1 MLRFTAH
8 IQRLK
13 HMNLTSRRSFLKQTA
28 SASAAFVGASFCSS
42 PWSRAAGA
50 NDDIRL
56 GIVGVGSRVKIG
68 GMGRNE
74 IRSFRKVPGVR
85 IVALCDV
92 DEANLRPEVESFQK
106 RNEKVAAYSD
116 VRKLLENKDL
126 DAVVVTTPNHWH
138 ALVTIWACQAGKDVY
153 VQKPAS
159 YNIFEGRKMVEA
171 ARKYNRIVQCPNGSR
186 AQNGYAEA
194 LDYVRQG
201 KLGKVLKVHHVH
213 FAPRCSIG
221 KVGARKPIPSTL
233 DYNLWSGPAPI
244 LPVVREN
251 LHYDWHWQWPYG
263 NGELGNWGI
272 HHLDGCRL
280 FVGGG
285 LPRHVI
291 SIGGRF
297 GYEDDGQTPNT
308 LIVYYDYEPAPVL
321 SEFRALPK
329 DKSFL
334 ANAVAGKDTWGP
346 NAMDSYQGIPVGKV
360 IHCEHGYVISTVS
373 SHVAFDASG
382 KEIVKFKANTPP
394 QNQNF
399 IEAVRSRRSDDLVSD
414 VLQGHLSAALVHLGN
429 ISHRLGKATPA
440 ADIHQRIAGNKEMSA
455 AYERFQAHLSAN
467 GVDINKTP
475 ATLGPMLTF
484 DPDTERFTGEFS
496 EPANQLVSREYR
508 APFVVPEK
516 V

>member
-1 MLRFTAH
+1 
-8 IQRLK
+8 
-13 HMNLTSRRSFLKQTA
+13 MNQISRRSFLKR
-28 SASAAFVGASFCSS
+28 SAAASTALVGTHLCSS
-42 PWSRAAGA
+42 PWLRAAGA
-50 NDDIRL
+50 NDDVRL
-56 GIVGVGSRVKIG
+56 AVVGVGSRVKIG
-68 GMGRNE
+68 GQGRNE
-74 IRSFRKVPGVR
+74 IRSFRQVPGVR

-92 DEANLRPEVESFQK
+92 DDANLRPEVESFQK
-106 RNEKVAAYSD
+106 RNERVAAYKD
-116 VRKLLENKDL
+116 VRRLLDNKDV

-171 ARKYNRIVQCPNGSR
+171 AAKYHRIVQCPNGSR
-186 AQNGYAEA
+186 TPNGYAEA

-201 KLGKVLKVHHVH
+201 KLGKVVMVRHVH

-221 KVGARKPIPSTL
+221 KVSGPQPIPSTL
-233 DYNLWSGPAPI
+233 DYDLWSGPAPI
-244 LPVVREN
+244 MPLARQN
-251 LHYDWHWQWPYG
+251 LHYDWHWQWLYG

-272 HHLDGCRL
+272 HHLDGCRM

-329 DKSFL
+329 AKPFL
-334 ANAVAGKDTWGP
+334 ANAVAGKDSWGAG
-346 NAMDSYQGIPVGKV
+346 AMDSYQGIPVGKV
-360 IHCEHGYVISTVS
+360 IHCEHGHVISTIS
-373 SHVAFDASG
+373 SHAAFDRGG
-382 KEIVKFKANTPP
+382 KELVKFKPTTPDLG
-394 QNQNF
+394 QNF
-399 IEAVRSRRSDDLVSD
+399 IQAVRSRRAGDLVSD
-414 VLQGHLSAALVHLGN
+414 MLQGHLSAVLVHLGN
-429 ISHRLGKATPA
+429 LSLRVGKTIP
-440 ADIHQRIAGNKEMSA
+440 DGQIRERIAGNRELSA
-455 AYERFQAHLSAN
+455 AYQRFHAHLLAS
-467 GVDINKTP
+467 GVDFDKTP
-475 ATLGPMLTF
+475 ATLGAMLTF
-484 DPDTERFTGEFS
+484 DPATERFVGEFAQA
-496 EPANQLVSREYR
+496 ANQFVSREYR

>member
-1 MLRFTAH
+1 
-8 IQRLK
+8 
-13 HMNLTSRRSFLKQTA
+13 MNQISRRSFLQR
-28 SASAAFVGASFCSS
+28 SAAASVAGAGTSLGSL
-42 PWSRAAGA
+42 PWLRAAGA

-56 GIVGVGSRVKIG
+56 AVVGVGSRTKIG

-74 IRSFRKVPGVR
+74 IRSFRQVPGVR

-92 DEANLRPEVESFQK
+92 DNANLGPEVESFQK
-106 RNEKVAAYSD
+106 RNEKVAAYTD
-116 VRKLLENKDL
+116 VRRLLESQEI

-159 YNIFEGRKMVEA
+159 YNLFEGRQMVEA
-171 ARKYNRIVQCPNGSR
+171 ARKYQRIVQCPNGSR
-186 AQNGYAEA
+186 MPNGHAEA
-194 LDYVRQG
+194 LEYVRQG
-201 KLGKVLKVHHVH
+201 NLGKVVMVRHVH
-213 FAPRCSIG
+213 FSPRCSIG
-221 KVGARKPIPSTL
+221 KVSGPQPIPSTL

-244 LPVVREN
+244 APLAREN

-272 HHLDGCRL
+272 HHLDGCRM

-308 LIVYYDYEPAPVL
+308 LIVYFDYEPAPVL

-334 ANAVAGKDTWGP
+334 ANAVAGKDSWGA

-360 IHCEHGYVISTVS
+360 IHCEHGHVVSTIS
-373 SHVAFDASG
+373 SHAAFDASG
-382 KEIVKFKANTPP
+382 KELKKFQPTTPDL
-394 QNQNF
+394 NHNF
-399 IEAVRSRRSDDLVSD
+399 IEAVRSRRASELVSD
-414 VLQGHLSAALVHLGN
+414 MLQGHLSAALVHLGN
-429 ISHRLGKATPA
+429 ISHRVGQTLPDGQ
-440 ADIHQRIAGNKEMSA
+440 IRERIAGNQELSA
-455 AYERFQAHLSAN
+455 AYQRFQAHLLAN
-467 GVDINKTP
+467 GVDLDQTP
-475 ATLGPMLTF
+475 ATLGAMITF
-484 DPDTERFTGEFS
+484 DPDTERFVGEFS
-496 EPANQLVSREYR
+496 QQANQFVSREYR

>member
-1 MLRFTAH
+1 
-8 IQRLK
+8 
-13 HMNLTSRRSFLKQTA
+13 MNPTSRRSFLQRSA
-28 SASAAFVGASFCSS
+28 AASAAFVGANLCSS

-50 NDDIRL
+50 NDDVRL
-56 GIVGVGSRVKIG
+56 AVVGVGSRTKIG

-74 IRSFRKVPGVR
+74 IRTFRKIPGVR

-92 DEANLRPEVESFQK
+92 DDATLGPEVESFQK
-106 RNEKVAAYSD
+106 RNETVAAYTD
-116 VRKLLENKDL
+116 VRQLLDSKDI

-159 YNIFEGRKMVEA
+159 HNIFEGRKMVEA
-171 ARKYNRIVQCPNGSR
+171 ACKYDRIVQCPNGSR
-186 AQNGYAEA
+186 APNGHAEA
-194 LDYVRQG
+194 LDFVHQG
-201 KLGKVLKVHHVH
+201 TLGDVVKIRHVH
-213 FAPRCSIG
+213 FSPRCSIG
-221 KVGARKPIPSTL
+221 KVSGPQPIPTTL
-233 DYNLWSGPAPI
+233 DYDLWSGPAPI
-244 LPVVREN
+244 VPLAREN
-251 LHYDWHWQWPYG
+251 MHYDWHWQWQYG

-272 HHLDGCRL
+272 HHLDGCRM

-334 ANAVAGKDTWGP
+334 ANGVAGKDSWGA
-346 NAMDSYQGIPVGKV
+346 NAMDSYEGIPVGKV
-360 IHCEHGYVISTVS
+360 IHCEHGYVISTVN
-373 SHVAFDASG
+373 SHVAFDNG
-382 KEIVKFKANTPP
+382 GREIRKFQPTTPP
-394 QNQNF
+394 LNDNF
-399 IEAVRSRRSDDLVSD
+399 IQAVRSRRTGDLVSD
-414 VLQGHLSAALVHLGN
+414 MLQGHLSAVLVHLGN
-429 ISHRLGKATPA
+429 ISYRVGATLPDHEIA
-440 ADIHQRIAGNKEMSA
+440 ERIAGNRELSA
-455 AYERFQAHLSAN
+455 AYQRFQAHLLAN
-467 GVDINKTP
+467 GVDLEKTP
-475 ATLGPMLTF
+475 VTLGAMLTF
-484 DPDTERFTGEFS
+484 DPDTERFVGEFS
-496 EPANQLVSREYR
+496 QAANRLVSRQYR